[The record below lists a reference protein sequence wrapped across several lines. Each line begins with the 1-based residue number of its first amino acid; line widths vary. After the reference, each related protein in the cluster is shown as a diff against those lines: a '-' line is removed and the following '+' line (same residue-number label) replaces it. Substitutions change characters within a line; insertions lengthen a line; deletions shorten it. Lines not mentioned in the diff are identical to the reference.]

1 MHIIR
6 NFSTT
11 PCDHTMQIS
20 EIQSYLKANQM
31 DGWLLYDFR
40 GSNPV
45 ALHVA
50 GLATSGSR
58 RWFLW
63 IPAAGEPQWL
73 IHAIEGSTFRTVAPD
88 MEGEKL
94 VYAGWRDLAA
104 RLPKLVGAGAG
115 RPLRIAMEYSPG
127 NAIPYVSRVDAGTK
141 ELVEECTGAE
151 IVSSADLVQLA
162 QAVLTDAQMESHRR
176 AAAICLAAKDA
187 AFARIRACLRSATP
201 TSEFEIQQLISDYFV
216 ANGCEFDHPAI
227 VSVNAHGADPHYA
240 PTPASSRPILPGD
253 MVLIDLWA
261 RLAGDPLACYAD
273 ITWTGYCGA
282 EIPPRA
288 AEIFAHV
295 AAGRDAAV
303 ALAAQ
308 RIAAGEPVYGY
319 EVDDACRDLIDAAGY
334 GDAFFHRTGHSLGTL
349 GHFNGVNIDNY
360 ETQDRRLLIPGI
372 MFTVEPGIYLPEFD
386 FDASGAAK
394 GLGIR
399 SEINCYVHPD
409 HLEVT
414 TLPLQTEILSLL

>member
-1 MHIIR
+1 
-6 NFSTT
+6 
-11 PCDHTMQIS
+11 MQIS
-20 EIQSYLKANQM
+20 EIQQYLQANHI

-50 GLATSGSR
+50 GIATSGSR

-63 IPAAGEPQWL
+63 VPAAGEPRWL
-73 IHAIEGSTFRTVAPD
+73 IHAIEGSTFRDVAPGT
-88 MEGEKL
+88 EGEKL
-94 VYAGWRDLAA
+94 VYAGWRELEAL
-104 RLPKLVGAGAG
+104 LPVLVGARAGATQ
-115 RPLRIAMEYSPG
+115 RIAMEYSPA

-141 ELVEECTGAE
+141 ELVEQTTGAE

-162 QAVLTDAQMESHRR
+162 QAVLSAAQLESHRR
-176 AAAICLAAKDA
+176 AAAVCLAAKDA
-187 AFARIRACLRSATP
+187 AFARIRACLQSATP
-201 TSEFEIQQLISDYFV
+201 TSEIEIQQLISDYFT

-227 VSVNAHGADPHYA
+227 VSVNAHGADPHFS
-240 PTPASSRPILPGD
+240 PTPATSRAIRPGD

-261 RLAGDPLACYAD
+261 RLTGDPTACFAD

-282 EIPPRA
+282 QPPARA
-288 AEIFAHV
+288 AAIFAHV

-303 ALAAQ
+303 KLASN

-319 EVDDACRDLIDAAGY
+319 EVDDACRNVIVAAGY

-349 GHFNGVNIDNY
+349 THFNGVNIDNY
-360 ETQDRRLLIPGI
+360 ETQDRRALIPGI
-372 MFTVEPGIYLPEFD
+372 MFTVEPGIYLPTYD
-386 FDASGAAK
+386 FDGTGEAK

-399 SEINCYVHPD
+399 SEINCFVHPD
-409 HLEVT
+409 RLEVT